1 MVSLSKRKSVKSN
14 SAEVR
19 RFNFPSCVDCE
30 LRDTCDIT
38 ESNDGC
44 WGWCPSCADCLWAQ
58 DIVLPVGAQVGFLEF
73 E

>member
-1 MVSLSKRKSVKSN
+1 
-14 SAEVR
+14 
-19 RFNFPSCVDCE
+19 VDCE